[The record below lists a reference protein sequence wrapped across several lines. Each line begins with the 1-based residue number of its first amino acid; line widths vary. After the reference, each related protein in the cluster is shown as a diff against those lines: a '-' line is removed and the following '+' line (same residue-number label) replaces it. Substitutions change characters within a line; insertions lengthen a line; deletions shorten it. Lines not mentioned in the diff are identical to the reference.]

1 MAVELLKEK
10 WSGQVNELTI
20 GATEEDGGTRTSTV
34 TVGGETALPY
44 LHFEGEFPNKPVVAF
59 EISDEEPEDMPEPL
73 VEAWSDVWADPVD
86 WAKKCVEEYD
96 AELLAL
102 KLDSTNPNGQ
112 DASAEDAVETVNA
125 VLEAVGV
132 PLIILGCDDVEKDN
146 EVLKAVAAA
155 TEGENL
161 LFGIADEDNYKTLA
175 GACMIHGHSIVAQS
189 PVDVNICKQLNI
201 LLTDMGVKEDRIV
214 IDPIISGLGY
224 GMEYSYSIMER
235 IRLGALRD
243 DKMLS
248 MPIITFISG
257 EAWKAKEAS
266 TPQDEME
273 GWGDLNVRG
282 PLWETLTA
290 TPLLQ
295 AGANILVVSHPKTAE
310 NIKKHVED
318 LMNE

>member
-146 EVLKAVAAA
+146 EVLKAVAAD

-248 MPIITFISG
+248 MPIINFISG

-266 TPQDEME
+266 TPQNEME
-273 GWGDLNVRG
+273 GWGDLSVRG

-295 AGANILVVSHPKTAE
+295 AGANILVVCHPKTAE